1 MARRC
6 STPTW
11 LRPTTHNATLRD
23 GLEPTFNVKEP
34 SEPCSSGLDA
44 SARSGFPKSFR
55 GAWRAHDVLCGS
67 HSRLQMCGAP

>member
-11 LRPTTHNATLRD
+11 PRPTTHNATLRD
-23 GLEPTFNVKEP
+23 GLETTFIVKEP

-44 SARSGFPKSFR
+44 PVRSGFPKSLR
-55 GAWRAHDVLCGS
+55 GPRRANERTVRIPFKFADV
-67 HSRLQMCGAP
+67 RAP